1 MLGGPNPGGFRVA
14 YDDRDDILRLEYT
27 GHVTLDLMLAAADA
41 AFTTPGIGAGTH
53 LLALH
58 LDTGL
63 DEIDLA
69 ALKAY
74 QAHKAAKGYPIL
86 PTAAVIADNPGH
98 RAIAAL
104 WAATKPGGRHG
115 KARVFTDEASARA
128 WLRAGR

>member
-86 PTAAVIADNPGH
+86 PTAAVIA
-98 RAIAAL
+98 AAAL
-104 WAATKPGGRHG
+104 LVTLRFRVGMLPVLGGAALFGVVWT
-115 KARVFTDEASARA
+115 
-128 WLRAGR
+128 LLAG